1 MSRKMIKNIVVGIV
15 LLGLIVGYYFYLS
28 SRSQKDAQSQGV
40 ETTTVQDLLSC
51 NLEKN
56 YPATPREVMRYY
68 NEIQECYYNED
79 LDDDT
84 LKKLMLKSRE
94 LFDDELLIENP
105 EDTQFKDLK
114 EEIANFH
121 KEKRRIFSWKTDSV
135 DEVEYNTLDGE
146 NWASIRSCYVLNTNG
161 IHTKTTQI
169 FLMRKVKKENQD
181 RWKIYGWDIEE
192 NKPE

>member
-79 LDDDT
+79 LDGDT

>member
-40 ETTTVQDLLSC
+40 ETTKVQDLLSC

>member
-40 ETTTVQDLLSC
+40 ETTTVQELLSC

-135 DEVEYNTLDGE
+135 DEVEYNTFDGE
-146 NWASIRSCYVLNTNG
+146 NWASIRSYYVLNTNG

>member
-169 FLMRKVKKENQD
+169 FLMKKVKKENQD

>member
-146 NWASIRSCYVLNTNG
+146 NWASIRSYYVLNTNG
-161 IHTKTTQI
+161 IHTKTIQI
-169 FLMRKVKKENQD
+169 FLMRKVKKKNQD